1 MANKFSGEGF
11 NPNKFNARSYTPP
24 TSNNLFGE
32 LDHSYRHASSPYSY
46 VPSSF
51 DFHDSLLVSDHSFK
65 EADLKRLGASSYV
78 SALVSGGF
86 VKDASNID
94 FVEENGCVKMSFFN
108 KAEGQ
113 DQKSVE
119 VTFPDANNRN
129 KDLQTD
135 FVAGVDQIVFGNN
148 GYKNIASINT
158 STLPEGTEVLILD
171 GADVSEMCAKFDDEF
186 LNKVAEGS
194 DGKCLILCKNNE
206 KGERKAI
213 SSTFFS
219 GDVKIFFD
227 GKEIKAGSGRLLTVS
242 NSTMPTLQPS
252 GQPSTNPSGQPS
264 IQPSEQPSTNP
275 SGQPSIQPS
284 GEPSQP
290 SSQPSGQPSIQPSSQ
305 PSAQPTAPTP
315 QPAEKPKWRLS
326 EGEEI
331 GIGLGVFF
339 GAGALLAVGY
349 YCAKKCNEYC
359 SEEDPSKHPAYASA
373 ASLFARDAK
382 VVPK

>member
-1 MANKFSGEGF
+1 M
-11 NPNKFNARSYTPP
+11 
-24 TSNNLFGE
+24 
-32 LDHSYRHASSPYSY
+32 
-46 VPSSF
+46 
-51 DFHDSLLVSDHSFK
+51 
-65 EADLKRLGASSYV
+65 
-78 SALVSGGF
+78 
-86 VKDASNID
+86 
-94 FVEENGCVKMSFFN
+94 KMSFSN
-108 KAEGQ
+108 EAEGQ

-119 VTFPDANNRN
+119 VIFPDANNLN

-158 STLPEGTEVLILD
+158 STLPEGTEVLILN

-206 KGERKAI
+206 KGEREAI

-219 GDVKIFFD
+219 GDVKILFD

-252 GQPSTNPSGQPS
+252 GRPSTNPSGQPSEQPSIQPSGQPSEQPSTNPSGQPS
-264 IQPSEQPSTNP
+264 RQPSIQPSGQSSIQPSEQPSEQPSTNP

-284 GEPSQP
+284 EQPSQP

>member
-1 MANKFSGEGF
+1 
-11 NPNKFNARSYTPP
+11 
-24 TSNNLFGE
+24 
-32 LDHSYRHASSPYSY
+32 
-46 VPSSF
+46 
-51 DFHDSLLVSDHSFK
+51 
-65 EADLKRLGASSYV
+65 
-78 SALVSGGF
+78 
-86 VKDASNID
+86 
-94 FVEENGCVKMSFFN
+94 
-108 KAEGQ
+108 
-113 DQKSVE
+113 
-119 VTFPDANNRN
+119 
-129 KDLQTD
+129 
-135 FVAGVDQIVFGNN
+135 
-148 GYKNIASINT
+148 
-158 STLPEGTEVLILD
+158 
-171 GADVSEMCAKFDDEF
+171 MCAKFDDEF

-206 KGERKAI
+206 KGEREAI

>member
-11 NPNKFNARSYTPP
+11 NPNEFNARSYAPP

-171 GADVSEMCAKFDDEF
+171 GADVSEMCANFDDEF

-206 KGERKAI
+206 KGEREAI

-219 GDVKIFFD
+219 GNVKILFD

-264 IQPSEQPSTNP
+264 I
-275 SGQPSIQPS
+275 
-284 GEPSQP
+284 
-290 SSQPSGQPSIQPSSQ
+290 
-305 PSAQPTAPTP
+305 QPTAPTP